1 MIGSRT
7 EGPDLRRPTL
17 LVSVLASFL
26 TPFMASSVNIALP
39 TIGREFGTD
48 AVVLGWVATAYLLAA
63 TAFLLPFGRLGDLH
77 GRRRIFLSG
86 TLAYTAASLL
96 CGLAPS
102 IAWLIGLRALQG
114 AAAAMIFA
122 TGVAMITSVFPPGE
136 RGRALGITVAAVY
149 LGLALGPTLGG
160 VLTQQLSWRSL
171 FLANVPLGLT
181 IAAVLTWRLRADWAE
196 ARGESFDRVG
206 TVVLAA
212 ALTLLMLGTP
222 QIGRGGL
229 WLLGAGGVLLLAFV
243 WWERRVPHPL
253 IDVTLFLTSRVF
265 AYSNL
270 AALINYAATFAV
282 TFLLS
287 LYLQVVKALSPQAA
301 GLVLVAQPLVMAA
314 CSPFAG
320 RLSDRIEPRTVAS
333 AGMGVIALALG
344 LLTSLGEATPLVAI
358 VGMLAVLGVGF
369 GFFASPNT
377 NAVMGSVERRNYG
390 VASATLATMRLA
402 GQTLSMG
409 VATLI
414 FAVAV
419 GRVPIF
425 SIPPQAFMQSLRAAF
440 LVFSALCV
448 LGVLAS
454 LARGAVPRGES
465 AAPRTTEGA

>member
-1 MIGSRT
+1 
-7 EGPDLRRPTL
+7 
-17 LVSVLASFL
+17 
-26 TPFMASSVNIALP
+26 VNIALP

-48 AVVLGWVATAYLLAA
+48 AVLLGWVATAYLLAA
-63 TAFLLPFGRLGDLH
+63 TAFLLPFGRLGDIH
-77 GRRRIFLSG
+77 GRRKVFLSG

-114 AAAAMIFA
+114 AAAAMLFA
-122 TGVAMITSVFPPGE
+122 TGVAMITSVFPAGE

-171 FLANVPLGLT
+171 FLANVPLGLV

-222 QIGRGGL
+222 QIGHGGL
-229 WLLGAGGVLLLAFV
+229 WLLAAGAAALVAFV
-243 WWERRVPHPL
+243 WWERRVTHPL
-253 IDVTLFLTSRVF
+253 IDVRLFRTSRVF

-320 RLSDRIEPRTVAS
+320 RLSDRMEPRTVAS
-333 AGMGVIALALG
+333 AGMGLIAVALA
-344 LLTSLGEATPLVAI
+344 LLTSLGASTPLPAI

-377 NAVMGSVERRNYG
+377 NAIMGSVERRHYG

-419 GRVPIF
+419 GRVPLF
-425 SIPPQAFMQSLRAAF
+425 SIPPRAFMHSLRAAF
-440 LVFSALCV
+440 LVFSGLCV

-454 LARGAVPRGES
+454 LARGTVARGE
-465 AAPRTTEGA
+465 AAPRPTTAGG